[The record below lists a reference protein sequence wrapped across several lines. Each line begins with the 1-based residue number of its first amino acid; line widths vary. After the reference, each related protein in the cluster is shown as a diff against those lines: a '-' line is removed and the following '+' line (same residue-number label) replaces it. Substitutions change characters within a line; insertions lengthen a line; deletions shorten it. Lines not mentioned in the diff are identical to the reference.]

1 MVKEAVVLIDGN
13 NLYHNLKAM
22 HIKPSELDF
31 NKFVNYICKHFN
43 CSIKEARYYNS
54 IPDIREGKAKYYK
67 HMSYMSEIGKI
78 PKFIVRLRKLQ
89 TSSTYELQKEKREIL
104 ENLELCNVC
113 NPIIK
118 KMCEDCVGRV
128 KMKEK
133 GIDVMMV
140 VDMIN
145 IALINNL
152 DVVFILISGDGDFVP
167 ALDILKKRNKQVF
180 SASVVWGYARN
191 LRQHFDCFIINKKD
205 LVENCLKD
213 RLEI

>member
-1 MVKEAVVLIDGN
+1 MVKEVIVLIDGN
-13 NLYHNLKAM
+13 NLYHNLKVM

-31 NKFVNYICKHFN
+31 DKFVKYICKHFD
-43 CSIKEARYYNS
+43 CSLKEAKYYNS

-78 PKFIVRLRKLQ
+78 PKFILRLRKLQ
-89 TSSTYELQKEKREIL
+89 TSSTYELQKEKRAIL

-113 NPIIK
+113 KPIMK
-118 KMCEDCVGRV
+118 KMCEDCIGRV

-133 GIDVMMV
+133 GIDVMIV

-145 IALINNL
+145 AVLIDDKTIAC
-152 DVVFILISGDGDFVP
+152 ILISGDGDFVP
-167 ALDILKKRNKQVF
+167 ALEILKKKNREVF

-191 LRQHFDCFIINKKD
+191 LRQHFDCFIINKKGII
-205 LVENCLKD
+205 ENCLKEK
-213 RLEI
+213 LEK